1 MFNTLSIIARSRVF
15 WFLVLLACLIMEGVA
30 LYYQYVLDYGPCVLC
45 VHIRA
50 WVMALGLVALLVLLV
65 GGPLALLGHALSLGL
80 ALGLLNTSYH
90 TLGVERGTIVDA
102 CSMDAQFPSWLPL
115 HQWLPAV
122 FEPWEPCGYTPMLAF
137 NVSMAEALIVISVLW
152 VLVSLVLLI
161 ASFRKPQKERV
172 LFL

>member
-1 MFNTLSIIARSRVF
+1 MFNKLTIFARSRVF
-15 WFLVLLACLIMEGVA
+15 WFLVLLACLVLEGVA
-30 LYYQYVLDYGPCVLC
+30 LFYQYVLDYGPCVLC

-50 WVMALGLVALLVLLV
+50 WIAGLALVALLMLIL
-65 GGPLALLGHALSLGL
+65 GGPAALGHLVSLGL
-80 ALGLLNTSYH
+80 ALGLVRSSYQ

-115 HQWLPAV
+115 HQWLPAM

-137 NVSMAEALIVISVLW
+137 NISMAEALMVISMLW

-161 ASFRKPQKERV
+161 ASFKKPQQERA